1 MFNFYKKP
9 CASKPA
15 KIGPAS
21 CLSYITQASIQSVL
35 LLNQSWIYIIT
46 LNSSQKLTSS
56 IPLKTPQVLPLR
68 VMSRTAASKM
78 SATNPTPVPTP
89 INLPYVITG
98 IPTVPSPNGEVPIR
112 QDCDTWSQAKANA
125 DQANLFIL
133 ALRFYVD
140 MDPLDRD
147 SFWQTA
153 GMFFFLDHLF

>member
-1 MFNFYKKP
+1 
-9 CASKPA
+9 
-15 KIGPAS
+15 
-21 CLSYITQASIQSVL
+21 
-35 LLNQSWIYIIT
+35 
-46 LNSSQKLTSS
+46 
-56 IPLKTPQVLPLR
+56 
-68 VMSRTAASKM
+68 MSRTAASKM

-153 GMFFFLDHLF
+153 GMFFFFRPPLLIITWLTRRIGIHGLPYMPWNESTLPQSVPVLGYCTHNSVLFPSWHRPYVALFEVRTLHVLLSYETG